1 VKEMLEV
8 KNVDIAYGAALAV
21 IDASLSVGDKETVV
35 VVGRNGAGKTTL
47 LRTIA
52 GFIKPVRGNIIFN
65 DIELTKLPPYK
76 IARLGIRYVMQEK
89 RVFSDL
95 TVRENLE
102 LAAYSTG
109 DWDGID
115 KILEFFPRLKK
126 LLDNKAR
133 GLSGGERQMLLL
145 ARALIGESKL
155 LLIDEPTEG
164 LAPAFVD
171 FIQNV
176 LESFKAKTGMI
187 IVEQNLPLASKLADK
202 IYVMKE
208 GKITHEEADRK
219 KIKSIAFK
227 EYL

>member
-1 VKEMLEV
+1 MLEV

-21 IDASLSVGDKETVV
+21 TGASLSVGDKETIV

-52 GFIKPVRGNIIFN
+52 GFIKPVRGNIVFN

-76 IARLGIRYVMQEK
+76 IARLGIRYVAQEK

-115 KILEFFPRLKK
+115 KVLEFFPRLKK

-176 LESFKAKTGMI
+176 LESFKAKTSMI

-219 KIKSIAFK
+219 KIKRIEFK

>member
-1 VKEMLEV
+1 LLEV
-8 KNVDIAYGAALAV
+8 KNVDIAYGSALAV
-21 IDASLSVGDKETVV
+21 TNATLTVGEKETVV
-35 VVGRNGAGKTTL
+35 IVGRNGAGKTTL

-52 GFIKPVRGNIIFN
+52 GFLKPIRGTIVFN
-65 DIELTKLPPYK
+65 GTEITKLAPHQ
-76 IARLGIRYVMQEK
+76 IARLGVRYVLQEK

-102 LAAYSTG
+102 LAAYSSG
-109 DWDGID
+109 DWDGINRV
-115 KILEFFPRLKK
+115 LEFFPRLKK

-145 ARALIGESKL
+145 ARAMIGDLKL

-164 LAPAFVD
+164 LAPAFVE

-176 LESFKAKTGMI
+176 LEDFKAKTSMI

-208 GKITHEEADRK
+208 GKIVHEETDKRN
-219 KIKSIAFK
+219 IKNIKFK
-227 EYL
+227 DYL

>member
-1 VKEMLEV
+1 MKE
-8 KNVDIAYGAALAV
+8 VDIAYGSALAV
-21 IDASLSVGDKETVV
+21 ANATLTVSEKETVV
-35 VVGRNGAGKTTL
+35 IVGRNGAGKTTL

-52 GFIKPVRGNIIFN
+52 GFLKPVKGTIVFN
-65 DIELTKLPPYK
+65 GTEITKLAPHQ
-76 IARLGIRYVMQEK
+76 IAHLGVRYVIQEK

-109 DWDGID
+109 DWDGINRV
-115 KILEFFPRLKK
+115 LEFCPRLKK

-145 ARALIGESKL
+145 ARAMIGELKL

-176 LESFKAKTGMI
+176 LENFKAKTSMI

-208 GKITHEEADRK
+208 GKIVYEETDKRN
-219 KIKSIAFK
+219 IKNIKFK
-227 EYL
+227 DHL

>member
-1 VKEMLEV
+1 MLEV
-8 KNVDIAYGAALAV
+8 RNVDIAYGAALAFME
-21 IDASLSVGDKETVV
+21 ASLSVGDGETIV

-52 GFIKPVRGNIIFN
+52 GFIKPVKGNIIFN
-65 DIELTKLPPYK
+65 DIEITKLPPHK
-76 IARLGIRYVMQEK
+76 IARLGIRYVAQEK

-109 DWDGID
+109 DWGGIG
-115 KILEFFPRLKK
+115 KVLEFFPRLKK
-126 LLDNKAR
+126 LLDNKAK

-176 LESFKAKTGMI
+176 LENLKAETSMM

-219 KIKSIAFK
+219 KIRRIEFK

>member
-1 VKEMLEV
+1 VKGMLEV

-21 IDASLSVGDKETVV
+21 TGASLSVGDKETIV

-52 GFIKPVRGNIIFN
+52 GFIKPVRGNIVFN

-76 IARLGIRYVMQEK
+76 IARLGIRYVAQEK

-115 KILEFFPRLKK
+115 KVLEFFPRLKK

-176 LESFKAKTGMI
+176 LESFKAKISMI

-219 KIKSIAFK
+219 KIKRIEFK

>member
-1 VKEMLEV
+1 
-8 KNVDIAYGAALAV
+8 
-21 IDASLSVGDKETVV
+21 
-35 VVGRNGAGKTTL
+35 VGRNGAGKTTL

-76 IARLGIRYVMQEK
+76 IARLGIRYVAQEK

-155 LLIDEPTEG
+155 LLTDEPTEG

-176 LESFKAKTGMI
+176 LENLKAKTSMI

-208 GKITHEEADRK
+208 GKIAHEQTDRK
-219 KIKSIAFK
+219 KIRSIEFK